1 MRSTHDEIRR
11 ASQPCLT
18 KKERY
23 VTLTMK
29 ATRSNGSLPEE
40 GGGKCDRTMSKS
52 ASEMV
57 F

>member
-1 MRSTHDEIRR
+1 M
-11 ASQPCLT
+11 
-18 KKERY
+18 
-23 VTLTMK
+23 TLTMK